1 MGNIENEM
9 VFVGLTESEALEL
22 IAELDHDHNG
32 VSDGFS
38 PLGKIVKDRI
48 EAHMTYIK
56 ASITGDDDL
65 INAADATM
73 LELYPDPDS
82 LPVVVTEDK
91 GDVLGYVS
99 EDELRARIGAALGMD
114 PDE

>member
-1 MGNIENEM
+1 MGSIENEM

-22 IAELDHDHNG
+22 IAELDHDDNG
-32 VSDGFS
+32 MGGGYS
-38 PLGKIVKDRI
+38 PLGEKVKTRI

-56 ASITGDDDL
+56 ASISGDADL

-73 LELYPDPDS
+73 LELYPDPE
-82 LPVVVTEDK
+82 LVIEPLDK

>member
-73 LELYPDPDS
+73 LELYPDPE
-82 LPVVVTEDK
+82 LVIEPLDK